1 MRERIALGAAVSG
14 LTAACSY
21 ALQRLLDPS
30 GPPPELVVAST
41 HIPFYFR
48 AALAAVHGL
57 AIGTAVAVAARG
69 PRAARWLAHAE
80 RVALPV
86 ALAAA
91 AAVALRP

>member
-1 MRERIALGAAVSG
+1 MRERVALGAAVAG
-14 LTAACSY
+14 LTAASSY
-21 ALQRLLDPS
+21 ALQRLLDPP

-57 AIGTAVAVAARG
+57 AAGTAVAAAARG
-69 PRAARWLAHAE
+69 PQAARWLWYAE
-80 RVALPV
+80 RLALPV